1 MKDTNTIRFFKELSQ
16 RMYKENDLSDIV
28 YALCESNLQFKQ
40 FFLDFFFKDYRL
52 MAANATLERE
62 IQYGDGSRPD
72 FVVRHVKDGKEK
84 VFFVENKIWDRSH
97 HLAQYAKTLLS
108 MDKLGDIKL
117 GYITNYELKENELAS
132 EDDKEVFRKIP
143 SFRIKTWRQFRD
155 ALAAKAEDVNEQSWA
170 TSEDIQGFLAYCVEI
185 CPDNQEVVS
194 EFELKEGAFSKV
206 RSFYECLK
214 AMLSNTIEITDK
226 KIKLE
231 LWNRGSFNKPSEWIG
246 CYFGAENLLSQKV
259 WGWIGFYLHENTKTP
274 PGLCVEFLNKTGW
287 GKPVFDQIQERGY
300 QVDYCFDISGCLD
313 KNADDIKKIIEE
325 SLGNSLGLVQEGKKP
340 CQVNGGF
347 KTPDEI
353 RDMRRLP
360 LFLQQQ
366 VMKGIEIENGRVEFV
381 EASDSSKPNGWCGI
395 YFEVVSAQTCDTGKN
410 CDEQVKEMRERG
422 WLGTYFDGRKIKT
435 DKGERVANG
444 NWMVLEYKGKSYYIS
459 DAGKLDYGKIASS
472 LSHIIK
478 PA

>member
-40 FFLDFFFKDYRL
+40 FFLDFFFKDRGL
-52 MAANATLERE
+52 IAANATLERE

-72 FVVRHVKDGKEK
+72 FVVRHVRDGKEE
-84 VFFVENKIWDRSH
+84 VFFVENKVWDRSH
-97 HLAQYAKTLLS
+97 HFAQYERTL
-108 MDKLGDIKL
+108 GNAYKL
-117 GYITNYELKENELAS
+117 GYISNYTINEQELAQADQKVFKS
-132 EDDKEVFRKIP
+132 IKET
-143 SFRIKTWRQFRD
+143 RIKTWRQFRD

-170 TSEDIQGFLAYCVEI
+170 TSEDIQGFLAYCEEI
-185 CPDNQEVVS
+185 CPDNQEIVS
-194 EFELKEGAFSKV
+194 EFKLEEGTFSKV

-214 AMLSNTIEITDK
+214 ERLSRSI
-226 KIKLE
+226 KIKDKEIDLE

-246 CYFGAENLLSQKV
+246 CYFGAENLLQQKV
-259 WGWIGFYLHENTKTP
+259 WGWIGFYLQENTKT

-287 GKPVFDQIQERGY
+287 GKPVFDQIKERGY
-300 QVDYCFDISGCLD
+300 QVDYCFNISDCLD
-313 KNADDIKKIIEE
+313 KNEDEIKAIIEK
-325 SLGNSLGLVQEGKKP
+325 SLEKSLEWVQEETKP
-340 CQVNGGF
+340 RPVNGEF

-366 VMKGIEIENGRVEFV
+366 VMNGIEIENGRVEFV

-410 CDEQVKEMRERG
+410 CDEQVKEIRERA

-435 DKGERVANG
+435 DKGEKEANG
-444 NWMVLEYKGKSYYIS
+444 NWMVLEYKEKSYLIS
-459 DAGKLDYGKIASS
+459 DVGELNKGGEMAKRMSQ
-472 LSHIIK
+472 IIK
-478 PA
+478 QA

>member
-40 FFLDFFFKDYRL
+40 FFLDFFFKDYGL
-52 MAANATLERE
+52 IATNATLERE
-62 IQYGDGSRPD
+62 IQYSGGSRPD
-72 FVVRHVKDGKEK
+72 FVVRHVADGKEK

-97 HLAQYAKTLLS
+97 HFDQYVKI
-108 MDKLGDIKL
+108 LGQEQADRL
-117 GYITNYELKENELAS
+117 GYISNYTINEQELAPADQKVFKS
-132 EDDKEVFRKIP
+132 IKDK
-143 SFRIKTWRQFRD
+143 RIKTWREFRE
-155 ALAAKAEDVNEQSWA
+155 ALAAKADDVNEQSWA
-170 TSEDIQGFLAYCVEI
+170 TSEDVQGFLAYCEEI
-185 CPDNQEVVS
+185 CPDNQEIVS
-194 EFELKEGAFSKV
+194 EFKLEEDAFSKV

-214 AMLSNTIEITDK
+214 VMLSHTIEIADK

-259 WGWIGFYLHENTKTP
+259 WGWIGFYLHENTRT

-287 GKPVFDQIQERGY
+287 GKPVFDEIKERGY
-300 QVDYCFDISGCLD
+300 QVDYCFDISDCLD
-313 KNADDIKKIIEE
+313 KNEDEIKAIIKE
-325 SLGNSLGLVQEGKKP
+325 SLEKSLQWVHEKTKP
-340 CQVNGGF
+340 SPVNGYF
-347 KTPDEI
+347 KTPAEI
-353 RDMRRLP
+353 RAMRRLP

-366 VMKGIEIENGRVEFV
+366 VMNGIKIENGRVEIV

-422 WLGTYFDGRKIKT
+422 WLGTYFDDRKIKT
-435 DKGERVANG
+435 DRGEKVANG
-444 NWMVLEYKGKSYYIS
+444 NWMALEYKGKSYYIS
-459 DAGKLDYGKIASS
+459 DAGKLDYGKMASS
-472 LSHIIK
+472 LSQIIK
-478 PA
+478 LV